1 MFWNHNGVGMFAIVK
16 SGGKQYR
23 VENGLTIAVER
34 LHGEVGAQ
42 VELRDVL
49 LLGAGGEKG
58 EKGETVAGAPVLAE
72 ACVRAEIIRQDRL
85 PKITVFKKKRRKNYR
100 RTQGHRQQMTWLRI
114 DGIEVPKG
122 LFPHLDKEAAA
133 AKPAA
138 KPAAA
143 KAAEKQP
150 AAEKPAAAKA
160 KPDAKPVA
168 KKPAAKKAAAE
179 KTPTAKAAAK
189 KPAVKKAA
197 AKKTAA
203 KAPAKKTTAKKAATK
218 RS

>member
-1 MFWNHNGVGMFAIVK
+1 MFAIVK

-49 LLGAGGEKG
+49 MLGAGGAQ
-58 EKGETVAGAPVLAE
+58 GETVAGAPLLAE
-72 ACVRAEIIRQDRL
+72 ACVRAEIIRQERL

-100 RTQGHRQQMTWLRI
+100 RTIGHRQQMTWLRI

-122 LFPHLDKEAAA
+122 LFPHLDKEAKEAKQAA
-133 AKPAA
+133 AKPAAVAKKPAAAKSSAEKPAAEKPSAA

-143 KAAEKQP
+143 KA
-150 AAEKPAAAKA
+150 KP
-160 KPDAKPVA
+160 PA
-168 KKPAAKKAAAE
+168 KKPA
-179 KTPTAKAAAK
+179 TAKA
-189 KPAVKKAA
+189 AVKKAA
-197 AKKTAA
+197 AKKTVTA
-203 KAPAKKTTAKKAATK
+203 KAPAKKATAKKAATK